1 MLENNNKVKQI
12 INIPRE
18 LREVIPSTKQ
28 EHKAAKREH
37 SENKKESLDIKNI

>member
-18 LREVIPSTKQ
+18 LREEIPSTEQ
-28 EHKAAKREH
+28 EHKTAKREH
-37 SENKKESLDIKNI
+37 SENKKELLDIKNK